1 MNQLKSIARRLLA
14 NRGFLPDF
22 SDAALAQASAASAP
36 EPNRAEGVHDLREL
50 LWVSIDNDAS
60 RDLDQL
66 SVAEALPGNTTRVF
80 VAIADVDAVVK
91 RDSAIDQHA
100 QTNTVTVY
108 TAAATFPMLPE
119 RLSTDI
125 TSLNENEARL
135 AIVIDF
141 EVRADGTLGKSA
153 VYRAYVQSRAKLA
166 YNSVAAWLEGAA
178 GAAGAPAQVT
188 PPIAEQLKM
197 QDRAAQLLRKQRFQ
211 HGALSLQT
219 PHAEPIFNGD
229 QLTDLRS
236 EVGNRAK
243 ELIED
248 FMIAANGVVARFL
261 SDERF
266 PSVRRVLRSPERW
279 ARIVDLAQ
287 RQGGALPTQPDG
299 AALAHFL
306 TERRARDP
314 EGFPELSLSVVKLLG
329 RGEYV
334 IDLPGEKA
342 LGHFGLAA
350 SDYGHSTAPNRRFAD
365 LLTQRLIKAALDQE
379 APPYSAA
386 RLTELANHCNEQ
398 EVNAAKIERQ
408 VEKSAAAQLLTARLH
423 ERFDGI
429 ITGASQ
435 KGTWVR
441 INHPAVEGKIVSG
454 AQGLD
459 VGDHVR
465 VELTRVDIEQGF
477 IDFAREGQ

>member
-1 MNQLKSIARRLLA
+1 MDLLKSIARRLLV
-14 NRGFLPDF
+14 NRGFLTDF
-22 SDAALAQASAASAP
+22 SDAALAEASAARAP

-66 SVAEALPGNTTRVF
+66 SVAEALPNGATRVF

-91 RDSAIDQHA
+91 RDSAIDRHA
-100 QTNTVTVY
+100 QANTVTVY

-119 RLSTDI
+119 RLSTDL

-141 EVRADGTLGKSA
+141 EVRADGTLGKSD

-166 YNSVAAWLEGAA
+166 YNSVAAWLEGTQAA
-178 GAAGAPAQVT
+178 PPKVT
-188 PPIAEQLKM
+188 PPLAEQLHL

-219 PHAEPIFNGD
+219 PRSEPVFSGER
-229 QLTDLRS
+229 LTDLRS
-236 EVGNRAK
+236 DAGNRAK

-261 SDERF
+261 DERRF
-266 PSVRRVLRSPERW
+266 PSIRRVLRSPERW
-279 ARIVDLAQ
+279 ARIADLARQ
-287 RQGGALPTQPDG
+287 RGTALPSAPDG
-299 AALAHFL
+299 AALARFL
-306 TERRARDP
+306 SEQHERDP
-314 EGFPELSLSVVKLLG
+314 NRFPELSLSVVKLLG

-334 IDLPGEKA
+334 LDLPGEKA
-342 LGHFGLAA
+342 VGHFGLAA

-365 LLTQRLIKAALDQE
+365 LLTQRLIKATLAQE
-379 APPYSAA
+379 APPYSAE
-386 RLTELANHCNEQ
+386 RLRAFADHCNEQ
-398 EVNAAKIERQ
+398 EVNADKIERQ
-408 VEKSAAAQLLTARLH
+408 VEKSGAAQLLSSRLH

-429 ITGASQ
+429 VTGASQ

-441 INHPAVEGKIVSG
+441 ISHPAVEGKLVQG

-459 VGDHVR
+459 VGDHVQ

-477 IDFAREGQ
+477 IDFARVGAQ